1 LILGALA
8 FALAIL
14 VSTAGYHIVAG
25 EKEGRQG
32 DERAPSSS
40 ASSAKGSASNSNS
53 RWFAD
58 PKRGW
63 IRSDEREE
71 QQKNRAAE
79 QDRNENS
86 AREKASR
93 VIWEY

>member
-14 VSTAGYHIVAG
+14 VATAGYRIVAG

-32 DERAPSSS
+32 DEKAPS
-40 ASSAKGSASNSNS
+40 SSAKGSASNS